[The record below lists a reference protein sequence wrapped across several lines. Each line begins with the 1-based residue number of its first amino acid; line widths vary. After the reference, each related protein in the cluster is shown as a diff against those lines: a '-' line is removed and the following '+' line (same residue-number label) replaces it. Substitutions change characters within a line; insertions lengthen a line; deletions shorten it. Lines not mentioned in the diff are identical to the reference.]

1 MFTIFLNQRKQA
13 KLQWLQ
19 EQSQINADNL
29 KNVDMKLVGIPGTKE
44 CNV

>member
-1 MFTIFLNQRKQA
+1 LDQRKQA

-29 KNVDMKLVGIPGTKE
+29 NTVDMKLVGIPGTKG